1 MNIIQIPTF
10 TDNYVWIMHELNNDF
25 AVVVDPGESKPIID
39 ALNINNLQLSD
50 ILLTHHHHDH
60 IGGVK
65 KLRKFIQ
72 QQIYMVQKILGF
84 QQLLMLKIIK
94 VFGWIALMRSSE

>member
-50 ILLTHHHHDH
+50 ILLSFSDGSSTTVTSNFSLDN
-60 IGGVK
+60 
-65 KLRKFIQ
+65 LSA
-72 QQIYMVQKILGF
+72 
-84 QQLLMLKIIK
+84 ML
-94 VFGWIALMRSSE
+94 